1 MRFDAVG
8 RCVQLRAEV
17 DLPRWAFRWFPSCRG
32 AKAEAPARKVGRGA
46 GDVGGA
52 VELAPD
58 EAPISGRNCSLLP
71 KVGRFVPSLRVCLAH
86 EAGIVVDVFERFA
99 RALGHA
105 EEGIF
110 CHVEGDVDFVR

>member
-1 MRFDAVG
+1 MG
-8 RCVQLRAEV
+8 RCGQLRAEV
-17 DLPRWAFRWFPSCRG
+17 DLPPGGFSMVSLVRG
-32 AKAEAPARKVGRGA
+32 SENRSAPPERSDGAPVMWVGRGVVA
-46 GDVGGA
+46 PGG
-52 VELAPD
+52 
-58 EAPISGRNCSLLP
+58 APISGRNCSFLP
-71 KVGRFVPSLRVCLAH
+71 KVGRFIPSFRVCLAH